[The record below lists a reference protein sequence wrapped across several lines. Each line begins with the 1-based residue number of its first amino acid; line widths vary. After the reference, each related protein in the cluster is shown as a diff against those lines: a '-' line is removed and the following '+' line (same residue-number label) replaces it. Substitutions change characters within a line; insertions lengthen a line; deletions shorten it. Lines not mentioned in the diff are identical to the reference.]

1 MELPVHKIEKALAI
15 EVYASKESGIGG
27 VIRDAVEDF
36 VVDEVLVDR
45 SIAKIEN
52 AENKALRASL
62 DKQEFLLC
70 VLRKKNWDTFI
81 AIKNIARQL
90 GISQDQINI
99 AGIKDTKAITSQHIT
114 IQHATFQH
122 ITKIAIK
129 DIEVAPIGYY
139 HQRLSPYYL
148 LGNNFRITIKAI
160 SFSEFSIAKRIE
172 KIMKEIEVSGGLPN
186 FFGHQRFGT
195 TRSITHRVGKAIIQ
209 GKLES
214 AIMIFLA
221 EASVHEHP
229 VSRKARQELR
239 STQDFKKALH
249 NFPKQ
254 LRYERL
260 ILAHL
265 AANPGDFVGAF
276 RRLPRKLQF
285 LFVQAYQSY
294 LFNRFLSKRIQ
305 MGLKLNLAEVGDY
318 VVNVERTGL
327 PLNIRGR
334 IVDFATLPKI
344 NNDLGTGRLRL
355 ALPLI
360 GFKQRPSGG
369 VMGQMEKQVL
379 LAEGIKME
387 DFKLNVLPEL
397 SGRGGLRPITSP
409 IINFRIRDISRD
421 LNDQES
427 IQVTLEFMLLRGS
440 YATIL
445 LREII
450 KPKDPIVAGF

>member
-1 MELPVHKIEKALAI
+1 MDLPVHKIEKALAI
-15 EVYASKESGIGG
+15 EVYASKEPGIGG
-27 VIRDAVEDF
+27 VIRDVIEDF

-62 DKQEFLLC
+62 DKQDFLLC

-90 GISQDQINI
+90 GINQDQINI

-114 IQHATFQH
+114 IQHATFQN
-122 ITKIAIK
+122 IAKIAIK
-129 DIEVAPIGYY
+129 DIEVTPIGYY
-139 HQRLSPYYL
+139 HERLSPYYL
-148 LGNNFRITIKAI
+148 LGNNFRITIRAI

-221 EASVHEHP
+221 EPSIYEHP
-229 VSRKARQELR
+229 ASRKARQELR
-239 STQDFKKALH
+239 STQDFKKALY
-249 NFPKQ
+249 NFPRQ

-305 MGLKLNLAEVGDY
+305 MGLQLNLAEVGDY
-318 VVNVERTGL
+318 VINVERTGL
-327 PLNIRGR
+327 PLNIMGK

-344 NNDLGTGRLRL
+344 NENLGTGRLRL

-360 GFKQRPSGG
+360 GFKQRTSGG
-369 VMGQMEKQVL
+369 VMGQIEKQILV
-379 LAEGIKME
+379 AEGIKME
-387 DFKLNVLPEL
+387 DFKLKVLPEL
-397 SGRGGLRPITSP
+397 SGRGGLRTITSP
-409 IINFRIRDISRD
+409 IINFRTCDISRD

-450 KPKDPIVAGF
+450 KPKDPIAAGF